1 MKAGRAESNQADF
14 RQRRCIPCPIWA
26 KWRPIRARH
35 GNNSAT
41 REQLQKIARE
51 RRDMEKGIFEGL
63 KVLDCAS
70 FIAAPAAAT
79 VLSDFGADVIKIE
92 PPGSGDPYRNLP
104 NLPGYPVSEHNFAW
118 LLEAR
123 NKRSL
128 ALDLSKP
135 EGQAVLHRLAA
146 EADVFITNYPPA
158 VRERLGITHAHLAP
172 HNERLIYASFTGYG
186 EKGEEANK
194 PGFDSNAYWARSGL
208 MDLVRADIDTTP
220 ARSIAGMGDHPC
232 AMAFYGAIVTA
243 LYKRE
248 RTGKGS
254 HVSSNLMANGVW
266 AASVLAQA
274 KLCDATFGE
283 RRPRERALN
292 AVTNHYKCKDGR
304 WIILSLLSEEKQWPT
319 LTRCLGRED
328 LINDERF
335 ATKAGRHQRSIELIK
350 IFDEVF
356 ATKTL
361 AEWRKLLDGNGLV
374 FGVVGI
380 LDDIPNDKQMLDN
393 GVLVPFENDTML
405 TISSPIWV
413 DGSEKVQPR
422 RPPGIGEHSDDIL
435 RQAGYDEASIAKL
448 RAAGAVA

>member
-1 MKAGRAESNQADF
+1 
-14 RQRRCIPCPIWA
+14 
-26 KWRPIRARH
+26 
-35 GNNSAT
+35 
-41 REQLQKIARE
+41 
-51 RRDMEKGIFEGL
+51 MEKGIFEGL

-92 PPGSGDPYRNLP
+92 PPGTGDPYRNLP
-104 NLPGYPVSEHNFAW
+104 NLPGYPSSEHNFAW
-118 LLEAR
+118 MLEAR
-123 NKRSL
+123 NKKSL

-146 EADVFITNYPPA
+146 DADVFITNYPPA
-158 VRERLGITHAHLAP
+158 VRQRLGITHEHLAP

-186 EKGEEANK
+186 EKGKEANK

-254 HVSSNLMANGVW
+254 HVASNLMANGVW

-274 KLCDATFGE
+274 KLCGAKFAE

-292 AVTNHYKCKDGR
+292 AVTNHYKCQDGR
-304 WIILSLLSEEKQWPT
+304 WIILSLLNEERQWPT
-319 LTRCLGRED
+319 LARCLGRED
-328 LINDERF
+328 LVADARF
-335 ATKAGRHQRSIELIK
+335 ATKPDRHQRSIELIK
-350 IFDEVF
+350 IFDEIF
-356 ATKTL
+356 ATRPL

-380 LDDIPNDKQMLDN
+380 LDDIPNDQQMLDN
-393 GVLVPFENDTML
+393 DVLVPFENDTML
-405 TISSPIWV
+405 TINSPIWI
-413 DGSEKVQPR
+413 DGARKVQPR
-422 RPPGIGEHSDDIL
+422 RPPAIGEHSDEIL
-435 RQAGYDEASIAKL
+435 RKAGYDEASIQKL
-448 RAAGAVA
+448 RASGAVA

>member
-1 MKAGRAESNQADF
+1 MHPNL
-14 RQRRCIPCPIWA
+14 PP
-26 KWRPIRARH
+26 
-35 GNNSAT
+35 
-41 REQLQKIARE
+41 RE
-51 RRDMEKGIFEGL
+51 RKFHATEASETQDQQQDGSDAIMEDGIFEGL

-79 VLSDFGADVIKIE
+79 VLSDFGAEVIKIE

-104 NLPGYPVSEHNFAW
+104 NLPGYPASPHNYAW
-118 LLEAR
+118 LLEGR

-135 EGQAVLHRLAA
+135 EGQTVLHRLAA
-146 EADVFITNYPPA
+146 EADVFITNFPPA
-158 VRERLGITHAHLAP
+158 VREKLGLTYAKLAP
-172 HNERLIYASFTGYG
+172 LNARLVYASFTGYG

-208 MDLVRADIDTTP
+208 MDLVRADEHTTP

-274 KLCDATFGE
+274 KLCGAKFGE

-292 AVTNHYKCKDGR
+292 AVTNHYQCQDGR
-304 WIILSLLSEEKQWPT
+304 WLILSLLNEERQWPA
-319 LTRCLGRED
+319 LARCLGRED
-328 LINDERF
+328 LVTDERF
-335 ATKAGRHQRSIELIK
+335 ATKPDRHARSLELIRILDE
-350 IFDEVF
+350 IFAGKD
-356 ATKTL
+356 L
-361 AEWRKLLDGNGLV
+361 AEWRKILDGNGLV

-380 LDDIPNDKQMLDN
+380 LDDIPGDRQMLDN
-393 GVLVPFENDTML
+393 DVLVPFEGDTML
-405 TISSPIWV
+405 TVNSPIWV
-413 DGSEKVQPR
+413 DGARKVQPR
-422 RPPGIGEHSDDIL
+422 HPPAIGEHSDEIL
-435 RQAGYDEASIAKL
+435 REAGYDEASIRQL
-448 RAAGAVA
+448 RSAGAVA